1 MKSVPSTFTTT
12 QYGLFLGL
20 LGVICFSFTVPMT
33 KLALSSFNPWLI
45 SFGRL
50 AGAGLLSLI
59 ILQQQQKLY
68 LIRKHIRILAGIS
81 LGVGLGFPVLMSV
94 ALASTSSSHAGIVLA
109 LLPLTT
115 AIFGA
120 IIHRESHS
128 KLFWTISASGCL
140 TVLGYVLFRE
150 EVQLQLADLLLL
162 AAALFASFAYALG
175 AKLSRQISGLDVICC
190 ALVIVLPLT
199 IPAALVAWSYQ
210 PPQTVEQSA
219 LVGLVYVTLFS
230 QLFGFVPWYKGLA
243 MGGVA
248 LVSQLQLL
256 QTFFTLLISAWLL
269 GEHIGWLEYGIALLV
284 IAQIYIAKKV
294 D

>member
-1 MKSVPSTFTTT
+1 MKSTQPTLTST

-33 KLALSSFNPWLI
+33 KLALLSINPWLV

-50 AGAGLLSLI
+50 AGAGLISLA
-59 ILQQQQKLY
+59 ILQQQNKLH
-68 LIRKHIRILAGIS
+68 LIRAHFRLLAGVS

-94 ALASTSSSHAGIVLA
+94 AMASTSSSHAGIVLA

-128 KLFWTISASGCL
+128 KLFWAISASGCL
-140 TVLGYVLFRE
+140 TVLGYVLFRDQ
-150 EVQLQLADLLLL
+150 VQFQAADLLLL

-175 AKLSRQISGLDVICC
+175 AQLSKRISGLDVICC

-199 IPAALVAWSYQ
+199 LPAAVVAWNYQ
-210 PPQTVEQSA
+210 PPQAVQGSA
-219 LVGLVYVTLFS
+219 LAGFIYVTLFS

-269 GEHIGWLEYGIALLV
+269 DESIGWLEYGIALLV